1 MAIFSFDEKSENVT
15 RDGELIFNVDNFVN
29 NTKAN
34 KLCDIMNQYALD
46 CKASGYNEYIA
57 EAYEN
62 NTYLLDAEYFNL
74 EEMLYTTDQDKILN
88 ADDSDKHEDDEN
100 YEFYDANF
108 SKGYFQFNEK
118 NFKDIVKNQIIDFL
132 KFHNKT
138 DSCSQ
143 EGFLDFLDHLIP
155 EVVEKDVIEK
165 QLTDTNAICD
175 YSQYNNV
182 KELIRNSETSED
194 FISSLKRRNQ
204 NEWVHFEIFSDSKE
218 LAQTLN
224 HEIAENEFLNLKVAF
239 TYEEPENTQQS
250 QLICKTY
257 VSVYDDHNAYPIKEF
272 GGVVTGI
279 ISFAEL
285 KNEKLFSQYLVKFL
299 AQNLR
304 INAEPILKLAEDFKK
319 NDVHFIWKQ
328 SETIF
333 QEFCNKFFKKFKVK
347 ENSKNKGL
355 KI

>member
-1 MAIFSFDEKSENVT
+1 MAELSLENTSF
-15 RDGELIFNVDNFVN
+15 
-29 NTKAN
+29 
-34 KLCDIMNQYALD
+34 C
-46 CKASGYNEYIA
+46 EY
-57 EAYEN
+57 Y
-62 NTYLLDAEYFNL
+62 
-74 EEMLYTTDQDKILN
+74 Q
-88 ADDSDKHEDDEN
+88 
-100 YEFYDANF
+100 
-108 SKGYFQFNEK
+108 
-118 NFKDIVKNQIIDFL
+118 
-132 KFHNKT
+132 
-138 DSCSQ
+138 
-143 EGFLDFLDHLIP
+143 IP
-155 EVVEKDVIEK
+155 ELDSWIKKSKTQEKFIKLV
-165 QLTDTNAICD
+165 QT
-175 YSQYNNV
+175 
-182 KELIRNSETSED
+182 RGSEWASVTV
-194 FISSLKRRNQ
+194 L
-204 NEWVHFEIFSDSKE
+204 SDSKE

-224 HEIAENEFLNLKVAF
+224 HEIAKNEFLNLKVAF

-257 VSVYDDHNAYPIKEF
+257 ISVYDDHNAYPIKEF